1 MKVEGR
7 CHCGA
12 ITYEADVDPERVTIC
27 HCTDCQTL
35 TGTAYR
41 VTVPVAR
48 EAFRLRSGTPRTYQ
62 KTAESGNRRIQA
74 FCGDCGTPIYAC
86 AADNPTS
93 YGLRIGALAQR
104 ADLAPRR
111 QIWCR
116 SALRWA
122 LDVEALPAA
131 PKEWQSRA

>member
-1 MKVEGR
+1 MHVQGR

-48 EAFRLRSGTPRTYQ
+48 EAFTLRTGTPKTYQ
-62 KTAESGNRRIQA
+62 KVAESGNRRIQA

-104 ADLAPRR
+104 AQLPPRR

-116 SALRWA
+116 SALPWA
-122 LDVEALPAA
+122 LDVEDLPGAA
-131 PKEWQSRA
+131 KEWQPRA

>member
-12 ITYEADVDPERVTIC
+12 ITYEADVDPERVTVC

-41 VTVPVAR
+41 TTVPAPIETFV
-48 EAFRLRSGTPRTYQ
+48 LRTGTPKLYV
-62 KTAESGNRRIQA
+62 KTAQSGNRRVQA
-74 FCGDCGTPIYAC
+74 FCANCGTPIYAS
-86 AADNPTS
+86 ALDNPTT
-93 YGLRIGALAQR
+93 YGLRIGCLAQR
-104 ADLAPRR
+104 AGLPPRR

-116 SALRWA
+116 SALEWSSN
-122 LDVEALPAA
+122 LEAVPGR
-131 PKEWQSRA
+131 PGE